1 MRYRLHVFKESPL
14 KCDSSD
20 GYCFQLIYSAEQ
32 KASEHDDEPKKEDS
46 FSLNARQ
53 ALRTSIFWRMWMTQV
68 LEREL
73 MVL

>member
-1 MRYRLHVFKESPL
+1 MMN
-14 KCDSSD
+14 
-20 GYCFQLIYSAEQ
+20 SAEQ
-32 KASEHDDEPKKEDS
+32 KAFENDDEPKKEDS